1 MTDTLSNYHILIV
14 EDDAVTRA
22 RIAAYFETENYRV
35 SQSEDGEGVNRL
47 IAESTIDV
55 VLLDINL
62 PGKDGLQL
70 ARELS
75 EKTDVG
81 IILVSAR
88 NDEIDK
94 IVGLEI
100 GADDYVTKPFNPREL
115 LARVKNLI
123 RRKQSD
129 QTRHQKQR
137 SKSFSGWTLDLP
149 RRCLTSDTQGF
160 SQPFRDGRFSRC

>member
-1 MTDTLSNYHILIV
+1 M
-14 EDDAVTRA
+14 
-22 RIAAYFETENYRV
+22 AAYFETENYRV
-35 SQSEDGEGVNRL
+35 SQSEDGEGIHRL
-47 IAESTIDV
+47 IAESAIDV

-81 IILVSAR
+81 IILVTAR
-88 NDEIDK
+88 SDEIDR

-129 QTRHQKQR
+129 PSQTAQQVVLR
-137 SKSFSGWTLDLP
+137 LDAEPVTSLP
-149 RRCLTSDTQGF
+149 VVG
-160 SQPFRDGRFSRC
+160 